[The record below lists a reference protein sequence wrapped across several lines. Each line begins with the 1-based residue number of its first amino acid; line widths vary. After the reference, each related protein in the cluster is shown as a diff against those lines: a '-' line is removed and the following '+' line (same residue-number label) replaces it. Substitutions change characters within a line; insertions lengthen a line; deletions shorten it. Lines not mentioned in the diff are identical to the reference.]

1 MKKIIKEVFTWDL
14 EVCFSQEVFQWSN
27 LTSSKQNKKT
37 KKNKLKLNLLNQI
50 ILQLKFKFNYD
61 VKR

>member
-50 ILQLKFKFNYD
+50 IL
-61 VKR
+61 